1 MNRDEKAAAIAE
13 IAGEITESQA
23 IIAVDPT
30 GLSVAQAAE
39 IRTTLRSAD
48 ARLRVVK
55 NTLTERAADEAGVAE
70 LKELLTGPTALTFV
84 RGDAAAAAKAI
95 SDYTKATERLPFKG
109 GFMDGAAVDVAQLQA
124 IAKLP
129 SRDVLYGQL

>member
-13 IAGEITESQA
+13 IAEQITASQA
-23 IIAVDPT
+23 ILAVDPT

-39 IRTTLRSAD
+39 IRSKLNDAD
-48 ARLRVVK
+48 TKLRVVK
-55 NTLTERAADEAGVAE
+55 NTLTERAADEAGIEA

-95 SDYTKATERLPFKG
+95 ADYAKAT
-109 GFMDGAAVDVAQLQA
+109 D
-124 IAKLP
+124 
-129 SRDVLYGQL
+129 